1 MTNNPESM
9 KNIVETIVKGL
20 KAQGINVDSAAILN
34 IPGAKNN
41 PVQEKKI
48 SDIVDEVLGNI
59 GKMGFPIGSPKP
71 SRGLDNEA
79 SDMRKVDTQA
89 ANQAK
94 DPEQC
99 YCPNCFNFETFESV
113 LTPRGGT
120 FDYATVKLG
129 GKEFDIKFWSDG
141 QDDNLMISPRQP
153 KFEPQGTLEELQIQ
167 LNQAVQERA
176 YDKAQAL
183 ITLINNIKN
192 QKGGN

>member
-71 SRGLDNEA
+71 SRGLD
-79 SDMRKVDTQA
+79 MKL
-89 ANQAK
+89 
-94 DPEQC
+94 
-99 YCPNCFNFETFESV
+99 
-113 LTPRGGT
+113 LT
-120 FDYATVKLG
+120 
-129 GKEFDIKFWSDG
+129 
-141 QDDNLMISPRQP
+141 
-153 KFEPQGTLEELQIQ
+153 
-167 LNQAVQERA
+167 
-176 YDKAQAL
+176 
-183 ITLINNIKN
+183 
-192 QKGGN
+192 